1 MDAIHYSGFRNFL
14 IRWVITFTVIAGF
27 FTGYTANA
35 TSALK
40 SKTQT
45 EWVYSKQPLKKVRC
59 VFEKKNKI
67 LRALDTFRI
76 QNEFLILLAQNRRSH
91 ISYSTNQKQVQ
102 SIIPNINFTHFK
114 HRPQPAEED
123 SVSP

>member
-1 MDAIHYSGFRNFL
+1 MDAIPYAGFRNFL

-27 FTGYTANA
+27 FSGYTANV

-45 EWVYSKQPLKKVRC
+45 EWVYSKQPIKKVRC

-67 LRALDTFRI
+67 LAGLDTFRI
-76 QNEFLILLAQNRRSH
+76 QNEFFILLAQNRLTR
-91 ISYSTNQKQVQ
+91 ISLKANHRLVQ
-102 SIIPNINFTHFK
+102 SIFLNINFIHFK
-114 HRPQPAEED
+114 HPQPAEED
-123 SVSP
+123 SFSA

>member
-1 MDAIHYSGFRNFL
+1 MDAIPYTGFRNFL

-35 TSALK
+35 TSAVK

-45 EWVYSKQPLKKVRC
+45 EWVYSKQSLKKVRC
-59 VFEKKNKI
+59 VFEKENKI
-67 LRALDTFRI
+67 LAVLDTFRI
-76 QNEFLILLAQNRRSH
+76 QNKVSILQAQNRLTL
-91 ISYSTNQKQVQ
+91 ISFKANHRLMQ
-102 SIIPNINFTHFK
+102 SITSNINFIHFK

-123 SVSP
+123 SFSA

>member
-1 MDAIHYSGFRNFL
+1 MVAIPYVAFKNTL

-35 TSALK
+35 TPALK

-45 EWVYSKQPLKKVRC
+45 EWVYSKQPLKRVRC
-59 VFEKKNKI
+59 VFEKENKI
-67 LRALDTFRI
+67 IAVLDTFRI
-76 QNEFLILLAQNRRSH
+76 QNEVFILQAQNRLTR
-91 ISYSTNQKQVQ
+91 ISFKANHRLMQ
-102 SIIPNINFTHFK
+102 SITSNINFTHFK

-123 SVSP
+123 SISA

>member
-1 MDAIHYSGFRNFL
+1 MDAIPYTGFRNFL

-27 FTGYTANA
+27 FTGYSANA

-45 EWVYSKQPLKKVRC
+45 EWIYSKQSLKKVRC
-59 VFEKKNKI
+59 VFEKENKI
-67 LRALDTFRI
+67 LAVHDNFRI
-76 QNEFLILLAQNRRSH
+76 RNEFFILQAQNRLTR
-91 ISYSTNQKQVQ
+91 ISLKANHRLVQ
-102 SIIPNINFTHFK
+102 SIISNINFIHFK

-123 SVSP
+123 SFSA